1 VMHSVSLESPET
13 SAYGWVPVL
22 DPIRSREPWPE
33 PIRFGWCAHVR
44 AASDTWDDECTG
56 LGFFSLFFF
65 RFGGLAAASSPAWST
80 ASRAG
85 QEMQVTN
92 HGRRTDE
99 FRLVHNDY
107 GDGVVC

>member
-33 PIRFGWCAHVR
+33 PIRFGWRAHVR

-56 LGFFSLFFF
+56 LGFFSLFFSD
-65 RFGGLAAASSPAWST
+65 LAG
-80 ASRAG
+80 SRTLRHLLGQRLAG
-85 QEMQVTN
+85 
-92 HGRRTDE
+92 RDKKCR
-99 FRLVHNDY
+99 
-107 GDGVVC
+107 